1 MTKCRNC
8 WEIDSSVWVK
18 QHYSA
23 GFKHFFFNTTPPPQG
38 KSPELELRTRS
49 DLAKTML
56 ECPPLAQLRQGTE
69 GSLLYSLNRRRL
81 KGRDQNLNIWANAE
95 CLDQVDFLILH
106 TSGMTEH
113 PEEQLFKT
121 YSLLFYTGPGRTSVL
136 CLLQC
141 LFHVKF
147 HLDLSWSENP

>member
-23 GFKHFFFNTTPPPQG
+23 GFKHFCFFYPSGKNPQ
-38 KSPELELRTRS
+38 LELWTRS

-69 GSLLYSLNRRRL
+69 GLLLYSQNRRRL
-81 KGRDQNLNIWANAE
+81 KGGNQNLNIWANVE
-95 CLDQVDFLILH
+95 CLDQNLLTIILH
-106 TSGMTEH
+106 SDGHNSCPLSSSASLWCEIPSGS
-113 PEEQLFKT
+113 QLVRK
-121 YSLLFYTGPGRTSVL
+121 SLEIIKLSFLVLSKL
-136 CLLQC
+136 CLK
-141 LFHVKF
+141 V
-147 HLDLSWSENP
+147 DNE